1 MARRVVVA
9 VLILVSLALLTVYLR
24 EDDEG
29 ALHGAQR
36 LGLAIVHPLEVA
48 GERVSRPFQDAYR
61 YVSDLATDK
70 ADRDTLQARILE
82 LETEAALAQAALEEN
97 ARLRELLQ
105 LVEGPAFAD
114 YAKIAARILVQPTG
128 PFDQKLIVGAGS
140 DSGVARNAPVVTA
153 GGDLVGLVTNVTGD
167 SSQVTLITDQSLNV
181 SAVVL
186 GSGARGIVSAT
197 QSGSAL
203 VLDRVGKDEV
213 VREGSTVATAG
224 WQFGELSSLY
234 PPWIRIG
241 TVTRVGQ
248 RDIDLFKQIQVGP
261 AVDFDDLSEVVILV
275 HR

>member
-1 MARRVVVA
+1 MVVA
-9 VLILVSLALLTVYLR
+9 ALILVSLALLTVYLR

-29 ALHGAQR
+29 SLHGAQR
-36 LGLAIVHPLEVA
+36 LGLAIVHPLQVA
-48 GERVSRPFQDAYR
+48 GERISRPFRDAYG

-70 ADRDTLQARILE
+70 ADRDTLQARVLE
-82 LETEAALAQAALEEN
+82 LETAAALAQAALEEN

-114 YAKIAARILVQPTG
+114 YEKIAARILVQPTG
-128 PFDQKLIVGAGS
+128 PFDQKVIVAAGS
-140 DSGVARNAPVVTA
+140 DSGVTWNAPVVTA

-167 SSQVTLITDQSLNV
+167 SSQVTLVTDQSLNV

-197 QSGSAL
+197 PNGSAL
-203 VLDRVGKDEV
+203 VLDRVEKDEV
-213 VREGSTVATAG
+213 VREASTVATAG
-224 WQFGELSSLY
+224 WQVGELSSLY

-248 RDIDLFKQIQVGP
+248 RDIDLFKQIQVEP